1 MDEAIECADVSFH
14 VTPGYG
20 EVARDSLGYS
30 QAVRIGNRVETSG
43 QGGWDD
49 DLVVAQDLEQEI
61 VQAFDNVGRTLAE
74 AGATWADV
82 VHVNSYHKVGPGADA
97 IGDDHNRIMV
107 REFRDRLGGRAPVW
121 TQTGVTVLGL
131 AAMRVEI
138 RVTAVVGDTGAD
150 GSGAT
155 HAL

>member
-1 MDEAIECADVSFH
+1 MDEVIERGTATFH

-20 EVARDSLGYS
+20 VSARDLLGYS

-49 DLVVAQDLEQEI
+49 DLVVAEDLEQEI
-61 VQAFDNVGRTLAE
+61 VRAFDNVGRTLAE

-82 VHVNSYHKVGPGADA
+82 VHVNSYHKVAPGSDA
-97 IGDDHNRIMV
+97 IGDEHNRIMV
-107 REFRDRLGGRAPVW
+107 REFRSRLGGRAPVW

-138 RVTAVVGDTGAD
+138 RVTALVE
-150 GSGAT
+150 GSG
-155 HAL
+155 